1 MTQPFDL
8 LTEQD
13 KETIKRYIRA
23 YTDAEV
29 YDLKPILKVWN
40 KSKRTLCKGFGNQLR
55 VKIPLEFERNKIQ
68 YQKDISN
75 IYKTPAIWDLS
86 DYEWVLKYIDEDI
99 KNPFVRE
106 SFKWIDQ
113 ALPDRT
119 KAYFVAKEFSRL
131 LSYSNMEN
139 GKTLR
144 EYEFPHLNL
153 TIPANT
159 KTMKSILRVI
169 KALNFPYMEE
179 FEKFRNDISNLNSN
193 KSMKTNLVLSIHP
206 IDFMT
211 MSDNN
216 CDWTSC
222 MSWSRSGMYSTG
234 TVEMMNSNVAAIAY
248 FESKTPYE
256 VCEMNIPNKSW
267 RALTF
272 IHKDIILVGK
282 NYPYQYDPGVYQILE
297 QVMKLV
303 KDNLGWTY
311 QFKHQSYRDLQWYSN
326 NNFVRW
332 DLSRDKMCYHNGKP
346 RHKIICYTR
355 VMYNDIIED
364 QDLDY
369 QCCRNKVKRTKFIN
383 LSGRATCMCCGEY
396 LWDNCDD
403 NPRDVDCNQKICRNC
418 SKDRCQCCDRIFQ
431 QIEHNSEHMLNSNDD
446 VIIKTKGN
454 FYMLP
459 GPKRFTITVCK
470 DCIGEVRYYPALGI
484 FDTRTAQLL
493 FIPKEIYGNFEI
505 SDEDLDTG
513 FKLNSTLVHDLN
525 LHHSLGYTWS
535 DVYTIESL
543 QRAIANKDY
552 TIEDLK
558 NWNYWIP
565 ARERL

>member
-13 KETIKRYIRA
+13 KETIKRYIGA

-68 YQKDISN
+68 YQKDIDN
-75 IYKTPAIWDLS
+75 IYKAPIIWDFA
-86 DYEWVLKYIDEDI
+86 DWEWALKYIDKDI
-99 KNPFVRE
+99 KNPFIRE

-113 ALPDRT
+113 IIPDHT
-119 KAYFVAKEFSRL
+119 KAYFVAKQFSRL
-131 LSYSNMEN
+131 LSCSNMEN

-144 EYEFPHLNL
+144 KYEFPPLNL

-159 KTMKSILRVI
+159 KIMKSIQRVI
-169 KALNFPYMEE
+169 KAMNFPYMEE
-179 FEKFRNDISNLNSN
+179 FEKFRNDISNLNAN

-216 CDWTSC
+216 CDWSSC
-222 MSWSRSGMYSTG
+222 MSWSHSGMYSTG
-234 TVEMMNSNVAAIAY
+234 TIEMMNSNVAAVAY

-282 NYPYQYDPGVYQILE
+282 NYPYQYEPGVYQILE

-332 DLSRDKMCYHNGKP
+332 GLSRYKMRYYNGKS

-369 QCCRNKVKRTKFIN
+369 QCCRNKVEKTKFIS

-396 LWDNCDD
+396 LWDSCDD
-403 NPRDVDCNQKICRNC
+403 NPRDIDCSQKICYKCAKN
-418 SKDRCQCCDRIFQ
+418 RCHCCDRVFQ
-431 QIEHNSEHMLNSNDD
+431 RTENNSEHALNLSD
-446 VIIKTKGN
+446 VTAKMKGN
-454 FYMLP
+454 LYILP
-459 GPKRFTITVCK
+459 GPVRTTIEVCK

-484 FDTRTAQLL
+484 FDTRTVDRT
-493 FIPKEIYGNFEI
+493 FVPTDMI
-505 SDEDLDTG
+505 SQEEDFLDAG
-513 FKLNSTLVHDLN
+513 FKLSYTLIYDLGLRHN
-525 LHHSLGYTWS
+525 LGYFWS
-535 DVYTIESL
+535 DVYTVEDL

-558 NWNYWIP
+558 NWNYWVP